1 MKWVQQWVNTRRTID
16 EAVVVQSC
24 LFYVLPRHTNIVT
37 DKGFNLF
44 DICAGNWVHMSPQE
58 EECTSFSWGDSKMYT
73 SGKMANSFRIILN
86 KIQISLPSLSW
97 WYFSCLRI
105 QIFFFLLSKELF
117 FPKSLYPR
125 YTNEMKWNIFFF
137 GKLNRYNLF
146 WNTS

>member
-44 DICAGNWVHMSPQE
+44 DICAGNCVHMSPQE

-73 SGKMANSFRIILN
+73 SGKMASSFRTILN
-86 KIQISLPSLSW
+86 KIQISLLILSW

-105 QIFFFLLSKELF
+105 QIIFFYFQKSFFFPNLCILG
-117 FPKSLYPR
+117 
-125 YTNEMKWNIFFF
+125 TQMKWNEIYSPHVFFHIFSILLLL
-137 GKLNRYNLF
+137 K
-146 WNTS
+146 